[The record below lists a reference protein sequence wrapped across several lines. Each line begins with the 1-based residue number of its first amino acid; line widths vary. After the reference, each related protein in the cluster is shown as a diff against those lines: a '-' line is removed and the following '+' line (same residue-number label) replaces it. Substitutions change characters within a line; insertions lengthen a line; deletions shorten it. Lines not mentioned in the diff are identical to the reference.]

1 MKKSLYRYFIDW
13 GGNLIW
19 MEVENMNINLFK
31 EIKNVVDSCE
41 GYTTII
47 KIDDSLK
54 SSIDIFKLDPVKYKI
69 SEKLKQ
75 SFDPNRIFNP
85 GKMYSGI

>member
-1 MKKSLYRYFIDW
+1 
-13 GGNLIW
+13 
-19 MEVENMNINLFK
+19 MNR
-31 EIKNVVDSCE
+31 ETAP
-41 GYTTII
+41 GYSGE
-47 KIDDSLK
+47 KFSLK
-54 SSIDIFKLDPVKYKI
+54 GKSIDIFKLDPIKYKI